1 MAVCAVL
8 DQILDSGPLG
18 ADVEVTAIP
27 KPDKPIRIERLADM
41 SEFGAEFRETEN

>member
-1 MAVCAVL
+1 MAVRAVI
-8 DQILDSGPLG
+8 DQIFDSGPLG

>member
-1 MAVCAVL
+1 MAVRAVI

-18 ADVEVTAIP
+18 ANVEVTAIP
-27 KPDKPIRIERLADM
+27 KPDNPIRIERLPDM